1 MKLISLKIQMQISL
15 EIRRKVLWLLLAA
28 YGFETANKAIKNL
41 TIWLFHIASSMICTY
56 LLYPMSHGEYKWMC
70 KLTSRVDLKDS
81 IYVPKYINYAQYY
94 RYRFFPPHKLF
105 KFVKFVVHNI
115 SMGVCAPVLVYILSN
130 SG

>member
-1 MKLISLKIQMQISL
+1 MVNTNECVNSLVELTSKIQ
-15 EIRRKVLWLLLAA
+15 
-28 YGFETANKAIKNL
+28 
-41 TIWLFHIASSMICTY
+41 FH
-56 LLYPMSHGEYKWMC
+56 
-70 KLTSRVDLKDS
+70 
-81 IYVPKYINYAQYY
+81 VPKYINYAQYY